1 MSEAIIGQENGITFI
16 QCSRVSASKNKMK
29 SIVKDKQ
36 DVEWKITMSK
46 EEFDRQKDS
55 YVVDVYDNQK
65 VKVKKYIKSFLKFV
79 KEIS

>member
-1 MSEAIIGQENGITFI
+1 MGEEVTGKEKCLTFVVTEKI
-16 QCSRVSASKNKMK
+16 KTHKLKLK

-46 EEFDRQKDS
+46 EEFDRQKET

-65 VKVKKYIKSFLKFV
+65 VKVKKYIKSFLTFI